1 MRQTLPFVITINRQL
16 GSGGTYVGQQLA
28 KKLEVFYADRE
39 IIVEAAKYF
48 SVSEED
54 LESQDEKIS
63 PFWELFLR
71 SHARVPDVYLP
82 TIAITPTNRE
92 LFRVETEIVK
102 RFVKKDSAVIIGRCG
117 NYILREHPNHISIF
131 IHGDIAFRKE
141 RVKNLYKV
149 SEEEAEKMIAKSDK
163 ERALYYHRF
172 TGREWTD
179 VRQYDISLNT
189 STIGLDESIA
199 FIMKC
204 LK

>member
-1 MRQTLPFVITINRQL
+1 MPFVITINRQL

-28 KKLEVFYADRE
+28 RKLEVFYADRE
-39 IIVEAAKYF
+39 IMIEAAKYF

-63 PFWELFLR
+63 PFWQLFLQ

-92 LFRVETEIVK
+92 LFKVESEIIK
-102 RFVKKDSAVIIGRCG
+102 RFVKEDSAVIIGRCA
-117 NYILREHPNHISIF
+117 NHILREHPNHVSIF
-131 IHGDIAFRKE
+131 LHGDIAFRKE
-141 RVKNLYKV
+141 RVKKLYTV
-149 SEEEAEKMIAKSDK
+149 SEKEAEKMIAQSDK

-179 VRQYDISLNT
+179 VRQYDISLDT
-189 STIGLDESIA
+189 SKIGPDKAIE
-199 FIMKC
+199 FIMRY